1 MQGSARKD
9 SSDQALSDS
18 ESRTRAILAAAVDAI
33 ITIDECGIVESLNP
47 AAEILFG
54 FPANEV
60 IGQNVRMLMPSPYRD
75 EHDSYLL
82 NYLSTGNKKVI
93 GIGREVVG
101 QRKDGSTFPMHL
113 AVSELL
119 LGDRRMFTG
128 IARDMTDLQTAI
140 QQLSDS
146 EARTRAI
153 LDAAV
158 DAILTIDA
166 RGRIE
171 SLNPAAVRLFGYP
184 ADELIGHNVNI
195 LMPAPFHEEHDGY
208 LQNYLRTGERKIIG
222 IGREVTGLRKDGTT
236 FPMELAVSEI
246 MLGQQRYFTGI
257 VRDISARNEA
267 QLQLQFFADQLQ
279 ERNAELIRSN
289 EELERFTYTV
299 SHDLKSP
306 LVTIK
311 GFLGRLEKH
320 LTAGNHERM
329 LDDMSRINNA
339 AERMRQLLEE
349 LLEFSRIGR
358 VANPP
363 ENIPVSELV
372 TDVMELCSGSIHER
386 GMSVTIQ
393 PQLPIIRGDR
403 VRLREVVQNLV
414 ENAVKFTDGIPKP
427 QLEIGAFQQNDQWVF
442 FVQDNGIGIEP
453 QYQQKV
459 FGLFEQLSRDA
470 GGSGIGLALVKRIVE
485 THRGRIWI
493 ESEGMGKGCRVCF
506 TCPGVVASSV

>member
-1 MQGSARKD
+1 MK
-9 SSDQALSDS
+9 
-18 ESRTRAILAAAVDAI
+18 
-33 ITIDECGIVESLNP
+33 
-47 AAEILFG
+47 F
-54 FPANEV
+54 

-82 NYLSTGNKKVI
+82 NYLSTSSKKVI
-93 GIGREVVG
+93 GIGQKVVG

-166 RGRIE
+166 RGAHRVAE
-171 SLNPAAVRLFGYP
+171 SAAVRLFGYP

-208 LQNYLRTGERKIIG
+208 PQNYLRTGERKIIG

-267 QLQLQFFADQLQ
+267 QLQLQ
-279 ERNAELIRSN
+279 RISCRSGNAELIRSN

-311 GFLGRLEKH
+311 GFLKSAGKTPHGRQ
-320 LTAGNHERM
+320 
-329 LDDMSRINNA
+329 SR
-339 AERMRQLLEE
+339 
-349 LLEFSRIGR
+349 
-358 VANPP
+358 
-363 ENIPVSELV
+363 
-372 TDVMELCSGSIHER
+372 
-386 GMSVTIQ
+386 
-393 PQLPIIRGDR
+393 
-403 VRLREVVQNLV
+403 
-414 ENAVKFTDGIPKP
+414 
-427 QLEIGAFQQNDQWVF
+427 
-442 FVQDNGIGIEP
+442 
-453 QYQQKV
+453 
-459 FGLFEQLSRDA
+459 
-470 GGSGIGLALVKRIVE
+470 
-485 THRGRIWI
+485 TH
-493 ESEGMGKGCRVCF
+493 
-506 TCPGVVASSV
+506 A